1 MKASE
6 SLILTLKQGWIAKT
20 SSCKEQIF
28 SWSQSGEWGCKSS
41 ETGGV
46 RSPGGHHS
54 KSTSLSWT
62 RSLWSSSSVQSSYPR
77 WSEVSLLVAELRAI
91 GGVIRLSMVELED
104 EGGEG
109 ESAKGKR
116 GTPLR
121 GGSFYHS
128 PFVLCFHFSW
138 LINGESES
146 RVCLFCDLLRVF
158 VSIFVSF

>member
-1 MKASE
+1 M
-6 SLILTLKQGWIAKT
+6 
-20 SSCKEQIF
+20 
-28 SWSQSGEWGCKSS
+28 
-41 ETGGV
+41 
-46 RSPGGHHS
+46 
-54 KSTSLSWT
+54 
-62 RSLWSSSSVQSSYPR
+62 
-77 WSEVSLLVAELRAI
+77 SLLVAELRAI

-128 PFVLCFHFSW
+128 PFVLYFHFPW
-138 LINGESES
+138 LIDGESES

-158 VSIFVSF
+158 VSIFVSIFVSL